1 MLRNK
6 SGRYAYILGLIILSI
21 SIVVFFIL
29 ESLEIIDNSDLIVM
43 YIGGLIVFQCMIGII
58 IYRHL
63 SKALI
68 YDVHP

>member
-21 SIVVFFIL
+21 SIAVFFIL

-43 YIGGLIVFQCMIGII
+43 YIGGLMYFNI
-58 IYRHL
+58 
-63 SKALI
+63 
-68 YDVHP
+68 